1 MTVFLRHAFR
11 LLVIGAVLAGAAGAA
26 EIRVAGSDLLGPAFV
41 AAVEK
46 FGRENG
52 VTVTPLLGGTRPG
65 LDRLRSSDVDI
76 GLFALPPGE
85 TPPGEPLLTRVI
97 AYQPVVLVVPD
108 KLPVTQLT
116 LAQVRGICA
125 ATGAENFTQW
135 GELGLTGEWRTRTIA
150 IQAIEPR
157 AALTLPLFR
166 RLVLNNADL
175 KPLASIT
182 TLERVLDGVRNSDNG
197 IGLVP
202 VVPDAN
208 GGLRAVA
215 LAPSVRESAH
225 LPTPENLHDG
235 SYPLR
240 LPLYVSFRR
249 EAAPR
254 LQLFLRFLLSD
265 ECAEA
270 LAPAHFVALPIDA
283 RNRLVFELEE
293 FN

>member
-1 MTVFLRHAFR
+1 MSTSWSRAFR
-11 LLVIGAVLAGAAGAA
+11 LLLVSVSLAGAARAA

-41 AAVEK
+41 SAVEK

-52 VTVTPLLGGTRPG
+52 VTVTLLLAGTRPG
-65 LDRLRSSDVDI
+65 LDRLRSGDADL

-85 TPPGEPLLTRVI
+85 TAPGEPLLTRVI
-97 AYQPVVLVVPD
+97 AYQPVVLVVPE

-116 LAQVRGICA
+116 LAQARGIFA
-125 ATGAENFTQW
+125 ATGAENFTVW

-150 IQAIEPR
+150 VQAIEPT

-166 RLVLNNADL
+166 RLALNNADL
-175 KPLASIT
+175 KPLAST
-182 TLERVLDGVRNSDNG
+182 ATLERVLDRVRSSDNG

-202 VVPDAN
+202 AVPDATS
-208 GGLRAVA
+208 GLRALA

-225 LPTPENLHDG
+225 SPTAENLHDG

-240 LPLYVSFRR
+240 LPLYVSFPR

-270 LAPAHFVALPIDA
+270 LAQAHFVALPIDA
-283 RNRLVFELEE
+283 RNQLVFELEK

>member
-1 MTVFLRHAFR
+1 MFARHAFR
-11 LLVIGAVLAGAAGAA
+11 LLLLTATLAGAAQAA

-46 FGRENG
+46 FGRENS
-52 VTVTPLLGGTRPG
+52 VTVTSLLAGTRTG
-65 LDRLRSSDVDI
+65 LDRLRSGDADI

-85 TPPGEPLLTRVI
+85 AAPGDPLLTRVI
-97 AYQPVVLVVPD
+97 AYQPIVLVVSD
-108 KLPVTQLT
+108 NLPVTQLT
-116 LAQVRGICA
+116 LAQVRGIFA

-135 GELGLTGEWRTRTIA
+135 GELGLTGEWRTRAIA
-150 IQAIEPR
+150 IQAMEPR

-175 KPLASIT
+175 KPLAST
-182 TLERVLDGVRNSDNG
+182 ATLERVLDRVRTSDNG

-202 VVPDAN
+202 AVPEAN
-208 GGLRAVA
+208 SGLRAVA

-225 LPTPENLHDG
+225 LPTPESLHDG
-235 SYPLR
+235 GYPLR

-254 LQLFLRFLLSD
+254 LQLFLRFLLGD

-270 LAPAHFVALPIDA
+270 LAQAHFIALPIDA
-283 RNRLVFELEE
+283 RNQLVFELEE

>member
-1 MTVFLRHAFR
+1 MFLRHGFR
-11 LLVIGAVLAGAAGAA
+11 LLLVSVAVVGAALAA

-41 AAVEK
+41 AAMEK

-52 VTVTPLLGGTRPG
+52 VTVTPLLAGTRPG
-65 LDRLRSSDVDI
+65 LDRLRSGDADL

-85 TPPGEPLLTRVI
+85 TAPGEPLLTRVV

-108 KLPVTQLT
+108 KLPLTQLT
-116 LAQVRGICA
+116 LTQARGIFA
-125 ATGAENFTQW
+125 ATGAENFALW

-150 IQAIEPR
+150 IQAIEPT

-166 RLVLNNADL
+166 RLALNHAEL
-175 KPLASIT
+175 KPLAST
-182 TLERVLDGVRNSDNG
+182 ATLERVLDRVRNSDNG

-202 VVPDAN
+202 AVPDATS
-208 GGLRAVA
+208 GLRAIA

-225 LPTPENLHDG
+225 LPTAENLHDG

-270 LAPAHFVALPIDA
+270 LAQAHFVALPIDA
-283 RNRLVFELEE
+283 RNQLVFELEE